1 MFAMC
6 RFERTHDWKRTMTRG
21 RSCMR
26 CCRKDRTARLDA
38 SLPDFAT
45 DALALYA
52 RAIVGSIP
60 RGRASLH

>member
-1 MFAMC
+1 
-6 RFERTHDWKRTMTRG
+6 MTRG

-26 CCRKDRTARLDA
+26 CCRKDRTGRLDA